1 MDWFITWIHNT
12 EASRRKK
19 ADDVRNDADLLLPG
33 GVDPWKHKE
42 NRGFDLLQSA
52 WTKKEKKYA
61 APGQVALAR
70 LVFQWF
76 CLIGSTH

>member
-42 NRGFDLLQSA
+42 NRGFESLQSD
-52 WTKKEKKYA
+52 WKKKKKML
-61 APGQVALAR
+61 PRGR
-70 LVFQWF
+70 LRWLDWYFSGF
-76 CLIGSTH
+76 A